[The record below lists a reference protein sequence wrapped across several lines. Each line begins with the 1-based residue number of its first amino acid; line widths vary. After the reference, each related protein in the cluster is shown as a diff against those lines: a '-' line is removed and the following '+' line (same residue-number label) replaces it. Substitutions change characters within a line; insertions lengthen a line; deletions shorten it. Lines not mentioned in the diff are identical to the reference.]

1 MIHYKKCCKVY
12 WFYKEYT
19 RGTPTRK
26 KSRYFIKKK
35 SKKTPIVIY
44 RWIVCSCALQHDWS
58 IFQER
63 QK

>member
-35 SKKTPIVIY
+35 VEKNTDSNLSLDSV
-44 RWIVCSCALQHDWS
+44 
-58 IFQER
+58 
-63 QK
+63 